1 MSVRLKLSDLRK
13 IISEEIKSKR
23 HLLEAKEE
31 KEDGEDS
38 IDGQLDKYFAE
49 YESEAKNSK
58 NEGLD
63 FRSFVRRFLT
73 EADEEEEEPA
83 DEEPTE
89 EPADEEP
96 ADEEPEE
103 PEKLTIE
110 DIDIGSFVADVMRL
124 VDNYDSLL
132 EMRNTILRR
141 ATNFLFKNYEKNV
154 AESFKEDLLE
164 SYGIEIGKSKSEMD
178 DEYQA
183 PKAGAAGP
191 AGGSAG

>member
-38 IDGQLDKYFAE
+38 IDEQLDKYFAV

-73 EADEEEEEPA
+73 EADEEESA
-83 DEEPTE
+83 DEEE
-89 EPADEEP
+89 DK
-96 ADEEPEE
+96 PEE
-103 PEKLTIE
+103 PKKLTID
-110 DIDIGSFVADVMRL
+110 DINIESFVADVMRL

-191 AGGSAG
+191 LGGGA

>member
-1 MSVRLKLSDLRK
+1 
-13 IISEEIKSKR
+13 
-23 HLLEAKEE
+23 
-31 KEDGEDS
+31 
-38 IDGQLDKYFAE
+38 
-49 YESEAKNSK
+49 
-58 NEGLD
+58 
-63 FRSFVRRFLT
+63 
-73 EADEEEEEPA
+73 
-83 DEEPTE
+83 
-89 EPADEEP
+89 
-96 ADEEPEE
+96 
-103 PEKLTIE
+103 
-110 DIDIGSFVADVMRL
+110 MRL